1 MNKQDFFSSICG
13 LEVPI
18 NIEGL
23 QMVARSL
30 TVLEMK
36 QIHNRYANDEVN
48 SALMTIVYGLV
59 DPKLDESDLEQLQ
72 NAKPGLVMKIAQ
84 RITELSGL
92 TESADSPTVGN
103 G

>member
-59 DPKLDESDLEQLQ
+59 DPKLDETDLEHLQ

-92 TESADSPTVGN
+92 TDEKESPTVGN